1 MDISILR
8 RMDIIETL
16 NAAGQQE
23 LAAHLEKLSGDARK
37 LLERDIASQ
46 DWEELKAL
54 YAEKS
59 TASKAD
65 NVSADLKPMP
75 FRIAEDDLKYNYW
88 KEIGEMLLG
97 KGKVAAFLVAGG
109 QGSRLGFD
117 GPKGMF
123 DIGLPSHK
131 SLFQLQAERLQNLS
145 AQVGHPIP
153 WCIMT
158 SPLNHEATVNF
169 FTEHNFFGMDR
180 DNIRF
185 FEQGTICALTADG
198 KAVLDGDRL
207 ALVPD
212 GNGGCFR
219 ALAMSGTLAWL
230 VEKGVEYVFLYSVD
244 NALCRI
250 CDPAFI
256 GALADNGMMASASKV
271 VHKANAQERVG
282 IFAFQNN
289 KPGVVEYSDLPEE
302 YRDMTNPDGSL
313 VFDGGNLAIHL
324 FRVSGLRKLQTSK
337 LPWHTA
343 RKTVCGIE
351 SCFKFEQFL
360 FDAFPQLGTMLPF
373 GVIREEEFSPVKN
386 AEGTDSPKTAR
397 TMIGKLHRE
406 WLMKAHIEV
415 KPGKLYEVSPT
426 ISYAGENL
434 SRRLFE
440 RELGKNILEFDEE

>member
-1 MDISILR
+1 
-8 RMDIIETL
+8 MDIIETL
-16 NAAGQQE
+16 NATGQQE
-23 LAAHLEKLSGDARK
+23 LAAHLETLSGDARR

-46 DWEELKAL
+46 DWEELKTL

-219 ALAMSGTLAWL
+219 ALALSGSLAWL

-351 SCFKFEQFL
+351 NCFKFEQFL

-406 WLMKAHIEV
+406 WLVKAHVEV

-426 ISYAGENL
+426 ISYAGEGL
-434 SRRLFE
+434 SRRVFE
-440 RELGKNILEFDEE
+440 RELGRNILEFEDA

>member
-1 MDISILR
+1 
-8 RMDIIETL
+8 MDIIETL
-16 NAAGQQE
+16 NATGQQD
-23 LAAHLEKLSGDARK
+23 LAAHLETLTGDARK

-54 YAEKS
+54 YTEKS
-59 TASKAD
+59 NASKAD

-131 SLFQLQAERLQNLS
+131 SLFQLQAERLQNL
-145 AQVGHPIP
+145 AARVGHPIP

-256 GALADNGMMASASKV
+256 GALADNGMASSASKV

-324 FRVSGLRKLQTSK
+324 FKVSGLRKLQTSK

-351 SCFKFEQFL
+351 NCFKFEQFL
-360 FDAFPQLGTMLPF
+360 CDAFPRLGTMLPF

-406 WLMKAHIEV
+406 WLVKAHVEV

-440 RELGKNILEFDEE
+440 RELGRNILEFDE

>member
-1 MDISILR
+1 
-8 RMDIIETL
+8 MDIIETL

-219 ALAMSGTLAWL
+219 ALALSGSLAWL

-351 SCFKFEQFL
+351 NCFKFEQFL

>member
-1 MDISILR
+1 MDIT
-8 RMDIIETL
+8 ETL

-23 LAAHLEKLSGDARK
+23 LVAKLKSLSGEARS

-46 DWEELKAL
+46 NWDELKAL
-54 YAEKS
+54 YTEKS
-59 TASKAD
+59 NASLED
-65 NVSADLKPMP
+65 NVSNDLKPMP
-75 FRIAEDDLKYNYW
+75 FKVAADDLRYNFW
-88 KEIGEMLLG
+88 NETGRVLLG
-97 KGKVAAFLVAGG
+97 KGQVAAFLVAGG

-131 SLFQLQAERLQNLS
+131 SLFQLQAERLQNLA

-158 SPLNHEATVNF
+158 SPLNHDATVKF
-169 FTEHNFFGMDR
+169 FTEHHFFGYARED
-180 DNIRF
+180 IRF
-185 FEQGTICALTADG
+185 FAQGTICALDPNG
-198 KAVLDGDRL
+198 KAVVDENNRL

-219 ALAMSGTLAWL
+219 ALAQSGTLAWL
-230 VEKGVEYVFLYSVD
+230 VEKGVRYVFLYSVD

-256 GALADNGMMASASKV
+256 GALASEGRSTSASKV
-271 VHKANAQERVG
+271 VHKAGPNEKVG
-282 IFAFQNN
+282 IFALQNG
-289 KPGVVEYSDLPEE
+289 KPGVVEYSDLPEQ

-324 FRVSGLRKLQTSK
+324 FKIEGLRKLQTSR

-351 SCFKFEQFL
+351 KCWKFEQFL
-360 FDAFPQLGTMLPF
+360 FDAFPLLGSMMPF

-386 AEGTDSPKTAR
+386 AEGNDSPKTAR
-397 TMIGKLHRE
+397 NMIGRLHRE
-406 WLMKAHIEV
+406 WLRKAHVEIN
-415 KPGKLYEVSPT
+415 PNKLYEVSPT
-426 ISYAGENL
+426 ISYAGEGL

-440 RELGKNILEFDEE
+440 RELGRNILEFDEE

>member
-1 MDISILR
+1 MDIT
-8 RMDIIETL
+8 ETL

-23 LAAHLEKLSGDARK
+23 LVAKLESLSGEARS

-46 DWEELKAL
+46 NWDELKAL
-54 YAEKS
+54 YTEKS
-59 TASKAD
+59 NASLED
-65 NVSADLKPMP
+65 NVSNDLKPMP
-75 FRIAEDDLKYNYW
+75 FKVAADDLRYNFW
-88 KEIGEMLLG
+88 NETGRVLLG
-97 KGKVAAFLVAGG
+97 KGQVAAFLVAGG

-131 SLFQLQAERLQNLS
+131 SLFQLQAERLQNLA

-158 SPLNHEATVNF
+158 SPLNHDATVKF
-169 FTEHNFFGMDR
+169 FTEHHFFGYARED
-180 DNIRF
+180 IRF
-185 FEQGTICALTADG
+185 FAQGTICALDPNG
-198 KAVLDGDRL
+198 KAVVDENNRL

-219 ALAMSGTLAWL
+219 ALAQSGTLAWL
-230 VEKGVEYVFLYSVD
+230 VEKGVRYVFLYSVD

-256 GALADNGMMASASKV
+256 GALASEGRSMSASKV
-271 VHKANAQERVG
+271 VHKAGPNEKVG
-282 IFAFQNN
+282 IFALQNG
-289 KPGVVEYSDLPEE
+289 KPGVVEYSDLPEQ

-324 FRVSGLRKLQTSK
+324 FKIEGLRKLQTSR

-351 SCFKFEQFL
+351 KCWKFEQFL
-360 FDAFPQLGTMLPF
+360 FDAFPLLGSMMPF

-386 AEGTDSPKTAR
+386 AEGNDSPKTAR
-397 TMIGKLHRE
+397 NMIGRLHRE
-406 WLMKAHIEV
+406 WLRKAHVEIN
-415 KPGKLYEVSPT
+415 PNKLYEVSPT
-426 ISYAGENL
+426 ISYAGEGL

-440 RELGKNILEFDEE
+440 RELGRNILEFDEE

>member
-1 MDISILR
+1 MEN
-8 RMDIIETL
+8 IIEIL

-23 LAAHLEKLSGDARK
+23 LAARLESLSGDARK
-37 LLERDIASQ
+37 NLERDILSQ

-59 TASKAD
+59 SASLED
-65 NVSADLKPMP
+65 NVSSNLKPMP
-75 FRIAEDDLKYNYW
+75 FKIAVDDLRYDFW
-88 KEIGEMLLG
+88 KETGEILLG
-97 KGKVAAFLVAGG
+97 KGQVAAFLVAGG

-131 SLFQLQAERLQNLS
+131 SLFQLQAERLLNLS
-145 AQVGHPIP
+145 ARVEHPIP

-169 FTEHNFFGMDR
+169 FTEHNFFGYAR
-180 DNIRF
+180 ENIRF
-185 FEQGTICALTADG
+185 FEQGTICALDPNG
-198 KAVLDGDRL
+198 KAIVDENNRL

-219 ALAMSGTLAWL
+219 ALSQSGTLAWL
-230 VEKGVEYVFLYSVD
+230 VEKGVQYVFLYSVD

-256 GALADNGMMASASKV
+256 GALAAEGRSLSASKV
-271 VHKANAQERVG
+271 VHKAGAQEKVG
-282 IFAFQNN
+282 IFALQNN
-289 KPGVVEYSDLPEE
+289 KPGVVEYSDLPEN

-313 VFDGGNLAIHL
+313 TFDGGNIAIHL
-324 FRVSGLRKLQTSK
+324 FKIAGLRKLQTSR

-351 SCFKFEQFL
+351 KCWKFEQFL
-360 FDAFPQLGTMLPF
+360 FDAFPLLGTMMPF
-373 GVIREEEFSPVKN
+373 GVLREEEFSPVKN
-386 AEGTDSPKTAR
+386 AEGNDSPKTAR
-397 TMIGKLHRE
+397 EMIGRLHRE
-406 WLMKAHIEV
+406 WLRKAHVAINP
-415 KPGKLYEVSPT
+415 KKLYEISPT
-426 ISYAGENL
+426 ISYAGEGL
-434 SRRLFE
+434 KQSVFD
-440 RELGKNILEFDEE
+440 REIGRNILEFDEE

>member
-1 MDISILR
+1 MNDIVSK
-8 RMDIIETL
+8 L

-23 LAAHLEKLSGDARK
+23 LAARLESLSGEARE
-37 LLERDIASQ
+37 LLERDVLSQ

-59 TASKAD
+59 AATLAD

-75 FRIAEDDLKYNYW
+75 FKIAADDLRYDFW
-88 KEIGEMLLG
+88 KETGEILLQ
-97 KGKVAAFLVAGG
+97 KGQVAAFLVAGG

-131 SLFQLQAERLQNLS
+131 SLFQLQAERLQNLA
-145 AQVGHPIP
+145 AQVGHTIP

-169 FTEHNFFGMDR
+169 FTEHKFFGMDR

-185 FEQGTICALTADG
+185 FEQGTICALDPNG
-198 KAVLDGDRL
+198 KAVVDENNRL

-219 ALAMSGTLAWL
+219 ALAQSGTLAWL
-230 VEKGVEYVFLYSVD
+230 AEKGVQYVFLYSVD

-256 GALADNGMMASASKV
+256 GALASEGRSMSASKV
-271 VHKANAQERVG
+271 VPKAGPNEKVG
-282 IFAFQNN
+282 IFALQNG
-289 KPGVVEYSDLPEE
+289 KPGVVEYSDLPEN
-302 YRDMTNPDGSL
+302 YRDMTNADGSL
-313 VFDGGNLAIHL
+313 TFDGGNIAIHL
-324 FRVSGLRKLQTSK
+324 FKLSGLRKLQTSR

-351 SCFKFEQFL
+351 KCWKFEQFL
-360 FDAFPQLGTMLPF
+360 FDAFPQLGSMLPF

-386 AEGTDSPKTAR
+386 ADGNDSPKTAR
-397 TMIGKLHRE
+397 TMIGKLHKE
-406 WLMKAHIEV
+406 WLKKAHV
-415 KPGKLYEVSPT
+415 QVNDDKLYEISPT
-426 ISYAGENL
+426 ISYAGEGL
-434 SRRLFE
+434 SRRLFV
-440 RELGKNILEFDEE
+440 REFGRNILEFDE

>member
-1 MDISILR
+1 MSTIV
-8 RMDIIETL
+8 ETL

-23 LAAHLEKLSGDARK
+23 LAARLESLSGEARAN
-37 LLERDIASQ
+37 LERDILSQ

-59 TASKAD
+59 AASLED

-75 FRIAEDDLKYNYW
+75 FKIAADDLRYEYW
-88 KEIGEMLLG
+88 KETGEILLG
-97 KGKVAAFLVAGG
+97 KGQVAAFLVAGG

-131 SLFQLQAERLQNLS
+131 SLFQLQAERLLNLS

-169 FTEHNFFGMDR
+169 FTEHKFFGMDR

-185 FEQGTICALTADG
+185 FEQGTICALDPNG
-198 KAVLDGDRL
+198 KAVVDENNRL

-219 ALAMSGTLAWL
+219 ALAQSGTLAWL
-230 VEKGVEYVFLYSVD
+230 AEKGVQYVFLYSVD

-256 GALADNGMMASASKV
+256 GALASEGRSMSASKV
-271 VHKANAQERVG
+271 VPKAGPNEKVG
-282 IFAFQNN
+282 IFALQNG
-289 KPGVVEYSDLPEE
+289 KPGVVEYSDLPEN
-302 YRDMTNPDGSL
+302 YRDMTNADGSL
-313 VFDGGNLAIHL
+313 TFDGGNIAIHL
-324 FRVSGLRKLQTSK
+324 FKLSGLRKLQTSR

-351 SCFKFEQFL
+351 KCWKFEQFL
-360 FDAFPQLGTMLPF
+360 FDAFPQLGSMLPF

-386 AEGTDSPKTAR
+386 ADGNDSPKTAR
-397 TMIGKLHRE
+397 TMIGKLHKE
-406 WLMKAHIEV
+406 WLKKAHVEV
-415 KPGKLYEVSPT
+415 KEDKLYEISPT
-426 ISYAGENL
+426 ISYAGEGL
-434 SRRLFE
+434 SRRLFV
-440 RELGKNILEFDEE
+440 REFGRNILEFDE

>member
-1 MDISILR
+1 MEN
-8 RMDIIETL
+8 IIETL
-16 NAAGQQE
+16 NAVGQQE
-23 LAAHLEKLSGDARK
+23 LAARLESLSGDARK
-37 LLERDIASQ
+37 NLERDILSQ

-59 TASKAD
+59 SASLED
-65 NVSADLKPMP
+65 NVSSNLKPMP
-75 FRIAEDDLKYNYW
+75 FKIAVDDLRYDFW
-88 KEIGEMLLG
+88 KETGEILLS
-97 KGKVAAFLVAGG
+97 KGQVAAFLVAGG

-131 SLFQLQAERLQNLS
+131 SLFQLQAERLLNLS
-145 AQVGHPIP
+145 ARVEHPIP

-169 FTEHNFFGMDR
+169 FTEHDFFGYAR
-180 DNIRF
+180 ENIRF
-185 FEQGTICALTADG
+185 FEQGTICALDPEG
-198 KAVLDGDRL
+198 KAVVDDNGRI

-219 ALAMSGTLAWL
+219 ALSQSGTLAWL
-230 VEKGVEYVFLYSVD
+230 VEKGVQYVFLYSVD

-256 GALADNGMMASASKV
+256 GALAAEGRSLSASKV
-271 VHKANAQERVG
+271 VHKAGAQEKVG
-282 IFAFQNN
+282 IFALQNN
-289 KPGVVEYSDLPEE
+289 KPGVVEYSDLPEN

-313 VFDGGNLAIHL
+313 TFDGGNIAIHL
-324 FRVSGLRKLQTSK
+324 FKIAGLRKLQTSR

-351 SCFKFEQFL
+351 KCWKFEQFL
-360 FDAFPQLGTMLPF
+360 FDAFPLLGTMMPF

-386 AEGTDSPKTAR
+386 ADGNDSPKTAR
-397 TMIGKLHRE
+397 NMIGRLHRE
-406 WLMKAHIEV
+406 WLRKAHVAINP
-415 KPGKLYEVSPT
+415 KKLYEVSPT
-426 ISYAGENL
+426 ISYAGEGL
-434 SRRLFE
+434 KQSVFD
-440 RELGKNILEFDEE
+440 REIGRNILEFDEE

>member
-1 MDISILR
+1 MEN
-8 RMDIIETL
+8 IIETL

-23 LAAHLEKLSGDARK
+23 LAARLESLSGDARK
-37 LLERDIASQ
+37 NLERDILSQ

-59 TASKAD
+59 SASLED
-65 NVSADLKPMP
+65 NVSSNLKPMP
-75 FRIAEDDLKYNYW
+75 FKIAVDDLRYDFW
-88 KEIGEMLLG
+88 KETGEILLS
-97 KGKVAAFLVAGG
+97 KGQVAAFLVAGG

-131 SLFQLQAERLQNLS
+131 SLFQLQAERLLNLS
-145 AQVGHPIP
+145 ARVEHPIP

-169 FTEHNFFGMDR
+169 FTEHDFFGYAR
-180 DNIRF
+180 ENIRF
-185 FEQGTICALTADG
+185 FEQGTICALDPNG
-198 KAVLDGDRL
+198 KAIIDENNRL

-219 ALAMSGTLAWL
+219 ALSQSGTLAWL
-230 VEKGVEYVFLYSVD
+230 VEKGVQYVFLYSVD

-256 GALADNGMMASASKV
+256 GALAAEGRSLSASKV
-271 VHKANAQERVG
+271 VHKAGAQEKVG
-282 IFAFQNN
+282 IFALQNN
-289 KPGVVEYSDLPEE
+289 KPGVVEYSDLPEN

-313 VFDGGNLAIHL
+313 TFDGGNIAIHL
-324 FRVSGLRKLQTSK
+324 FKIAGLRKLQTSR

-351 SCFKFEQFL
+351 KCWKFEQFL
-360 FDAFPQLGTMLPF
+360 FDAFPLLGTMMPF
-373 GVIREEEFSPVKN
+373 GVLREEEFSPVKN
-386 AEGTDSPKTAR
+386 AEGNDSPKTAR
-397 TMIGKLHRE
+397 NMIGRLHRE
-406 WLMKAHIEV
+406 WLRKAHVAIDP
-415 KPGKLYEVSPT
+415 KKLYEISPT
-426 ISYAGENL
+426 ISYAGEGL
-434 SRRLFE
+434 KQSVFD
-440 RELGKNILEFDEE
+440 REIGRNILEFEE

>member
-1 MDISILR
+1 
-8 RMDIIETL
+8 MDIIETL

-23 LAAHLEKLSGDARK
+23 LAAHLEKLSGDARR

-219 ALAMSGTLAWL
+219 ALALSGSLAWL

-302 YRDMTNPDGSL
+302 YRDKTNPDGSL

-351 SCFKFEQFL
+351 NCFKFEQFL

>member
-1 MDISILR
+1 
-8 RMDIIETL
+8 MDIIETL

-23 LAAHLEKLSGDARK
+23 LAAHLEKLSGDARR

-59 TASKAD
+59 SASKAD

-75 FRIAEDDLKYNYW
+75 FRIAEDNLKYDYW

-97 KGKVAAFLVAGG
+97 KGKVSAFLVAGG

-219 ALAMSGTLAWL
+219 ALALSGSLAWL

-282 IFAFQNN
+282 IFAFQNK

-351 SCFKFEQFL
+351 NCFKFEQFL

-406 WLMKAHIEV
+406 WLVKAHVEV

-426 ISYAGENL
+426 LSYAGEGL
-434 SRRLFE
+434 SRRVFE
-440 RELGKNILEFDEE
+440 REIGRNILEFEEA

>member
-1 MDISILR
+1 MTNEDCIGQLKSLGQVELADRLASLTGDAQAKLLRDIS
-8 RMDIIETL
+8 
-16 NAAGQQE
+16 
-23 LAAHLEKLSGDARK
+23 
-37 LLERDIASQ
+37 SQ
-46 DWEELKAL
+46 DFEELKKL
-54 YAEKS
+54 HEEKS
-59 TASKAD
+59 KASPSD

-75 FRIAEDDLKYNYW
+75 FKIAADDLRYAFW
-88 KEIGEMLLG
+88 KETGEILLG
-97 KGKVAAFLVAGG
+97 KGQVAAFLVAGG

-131 SLFQLQAERLQNLS
+131 SLFQLQAERLQNLA

-169 FTEHNFFGMDR
+169 FTEHNFFGIDR
-180 DNIRF
+180 QNIRF
-185 FEQGTICALTADG
+185 FEQGTICALTPDG

-219 ALAMSGTLAWL
+219 ALAQSGSLAWL
-230 VEKGVEYVFLYSVD
+230 IEKGVRYVFLYSVD

-256 GALADNGMMASASKV
+256 GALASEGQSLSASKV
-271 VHKANAQERVG
+271 VPKAHANEKVG
-282 IFAFQNN
+282 IFALQNK

-302 YRDMTNPDGSL
+302 YRNMTNPDGSL
-313 VFDGGNLAIHL
+313 TFDGGNIAVHL
-324 FRVSGLRKLQTSK
+324 FKIEGLRKLQTSK

-351 SCFKFEQFL
+351 NCWKFEQFL
-360 FDAFPQLGTMLPF
+360 FDAFPQLGTMIPF

-386 AEGTDSPKTAR
+386 ADGADSPKTAR
-397 TMIGKLHRE
+397 QMIGRLHRE
-406 WLMKAHIEV
+406 WLKKAHADV
-415 KPGKLYEVSPT
+415 KPGKLYEISPT
-426 ISYAGENL
+426 LSYAGENL
-434 SRRLFE
+434 SRRVFE
-440 RELGKNILEFDEE
+440 RELGKNILEFDE

>member
-1 MDISILR
+1 
-8 RMDIIETL
+8 MDIIETL

-23 LAAHLEKLSGDARK
+23 LAAHLETLSGDARK

-54 YAEKS
+54 YVEKS
-59 TASKAD
+59 AASKAD

-219 ALAMSGTLAWL
+219 ALAQSGSLAWL
-230 VEKGVEYVFLYSVD
+230 VEKGVQYVFLYSVD

-256 GALADNGMMASASKV
+256 GALADNGMAASASKV

-302 YRDMTNPDGSL
+302 YRDMTNPDGTL

-324 FRVSGLRKLQTSK
+324 FKVSGLRKLQTSK

-351 SCFKFEQFL
+351 NCFKFEQFL
-360 FDAFPQLGTMLPF
+360 FDAFPQLGSMLPF

-386 AEGTDSPKTAR
+386 ADGTDSPKTAR

-406 WLMKAHIEV
+406 WLVKAHVEV

-440 RELGKNILEFDEE
+440 RELGRNILEFDEE

>member
-1 MDISILR
+1 MNYS
-8 RMDIIETL
+8 EVL
-16 NAAGQQE
+16 NSVNQVE
-23 LAAHLEKLSGDARK
+23 LLNHLESLSGETRAH
-37 LLERDIASQ
+37 LERDIASQ
-46 DWEELKAL
+46 DWKELQSI

-59 TASKAD
+59 TANLSD

-75 FRIAEDDLKYNYW
+75 FKTASEDLRYEFW
-88 KEIGEMLLG
+88 KETGEILLG
-97 KGKVAAFLVAGG
+97 KGQVAAFLVAGG

-131 SLFQLQAERLQNLS
+131 SLFQLQAERLQNLG
-145 AQVGHPIP
+145 AQVGHAIP

-169 FTEHNFFGMDR
+169 FVENNFFGMDR
-180 DNIRF
+180 QNVRF
-185 FEQGTICALTADG
+185 FEQGTICALTPDG
-198 KAVLDGDRL
+198 KAVLDGEDHL

-219 ALAMSGTLAWL
+219 ALAQSGTLAWL
-230 VEKGVEYVFLYSVD
+230 IERGVRYVFLYSVD
-244 NALCRI
+244 NALCRV

-256 GALADNGMMASASKV
+256 GALASEGRSMSASKV
-271 VHKANAQERVG
+271 VHKANAQEKVG
-282 IFAFQNN
+282 IFAFQNR

-313 VFDGGNLAIHL
+313 TFDGGNIAIHL
-324 FRVSGLRKLQTSK
+324 FKIEGLRKLQTSK

-351 SCFKFEQFL
+351 KCWKFEQFL
-360 FDAFPQLGTMLPF
+360 FDAFPQLGSMMPF

-386 AEGTDSPKTAR
+386 AEGNDSPKTAR
-397 TMIGKLHRE
+397 TMIGTLHRE
-406 WLMKAHIEV
+406 WLRKAGVEV
-415 KPGKLYEVSPT
+415 NPTKLYEISPQL
-426 ISYAGENL
+426 SYAGENL
-434 SRRLFE
+434 SRRVFE
-440 RELGKNILEFDEE
+440 RELGKSILEFDPQ

>member
-1 MDISILR
+1 MDIT
-8 RMDIIETL
+8 ETL

-23 LAAHLEKLSGDARK
+23 LVAKLESLSGEARS

-46 DWEELKAL
+46 NWDELKAL
-54 YAEKS
+54 YTEKS
-59 TASKAD
+59 NASLED
-65 NVSADLKPMP
+65 NVSNDLKPMP
-75 FRIAEDDLKYNYW
+75 FKIAADDLRYNFW
-88 KEIGEMLLG
+88 NETGRVLLG
-97 KGKVAAFLVAGG
+97 KGQVAAFLVAGG

-131 SLFQLQAERLQNLS
+131 SLFQLQAERLQNLA

-158 SPLNHEATVNF
+158 SPLNHDATVKF
-169 FTEHNFFGMDR
+169 FTEHHFFGYARED
-180 DNIRF
+180 IRF
-185 FEQGTICALTADG
+185 FAQGTICALDPNG
-198 KAVLDGDRL
+198 KAVVDENNRL

-219 ALAMSGTLAWL
+219 ALAQSGTLAWL
-230 VEKGVEYVFLYSVD
+230 VEKGVRYVFLYSVD

-256 GALADNGMMASASKV
+256 GALASEGRSMSASKV
-271 VHKANAQERVG
+271 VHKAGPNEKVG
-282 IFAFQNN
+282 IFALQNG
-289 KPGVVEYSDLPEE
+289 KPGVVEYSDLPEQ

-324 FRVSGLRKLQTSK
+324 FKIEGLRKLQTSR

-351 SCFKFEQFL
+351 KCWKFEQFL
-360 FDAFPQLGTMLPF
+360 FDAFPLLGSMMPF

-386 AEGTDSPKTAR
+386 AEGNDSPKTAR
-397 TMIGKLHRE
+397 NMIGRLHRE
-406 WLMKAHIEV
+406 WLRKAHVEIN
-415 KPGKLYEVSPT
+415 PNKLYEVSPT
-426 ISYAGENL
+426 ISYAGEGL

-440 RELGKNILEFDEE
+440 RELGRNILEFDEE

>member
-1 MDISILR
+1 
-8 RMDIIETL
+8 MDIIETL
-16 NAAGQQE
+16 NAAGQQD

-54 YAEKS
+54 YVEKS

-219 ALAMSGTLAWL
+219 ALAQSGSLAWL
-230 VEKGVEYVFLYSVD
+230 VEKGVQYVFLYSVD

-256 GALADNGMMASASKV
+256 GALADNGMASSASKV

-324 FRVSGLRKLQTSK
+324 FKVSGLRKLQTSK

-351 SCFKFEQFL
+351 NCFKFEQFL

-406 WLMKAHIEV
+406 WLVKAHIAV
-415 KPGKLYEVSPT
+415 KPNKLYEVSPT

-440 RELGKNILEFDEE
+440 RELGKNILEFDE

>member
-1 MDISILR
+1 M
-8 RMDIIETL
+8 IEKL
-16 NAAGQQE
+16 IAAGQE
-23 LAAHLEKLSGDARK
+23 DLAKYLESLEGDSRK

-54 YAEKS
+54 YTEKS
-59 TASKAD
+59 KANLSD

-75 FRIAEDDLKYNYW
+75 FKIAADDLRYEFW
-88 KEIGEMLLG
+88 KESGEILLG
-97 KGKVAAFLVAGG
+97 KGQVAAFLVAGG

-131 SLFQLQAERLQNLS
+131 SLFQLQAERLQNLA

-180 DNIRF
+180 QNIRF
-185 FEQGTICALTADG
+185 FEQGTICALTPDG

-219 ALAMSGTLAWL
+219 ALAQSGTLAWL
-230 VEKGVEYVFLYSVD
+230 IERGVRYVFLYSVD

-256 GALADNGMMASASKV
+256 GALANEGRSMSASKV
-271 VHKANAQERVG
+271 VPKAGPNEKVG

-313 VFDGGNLAIHL
+313 TFDGGNIAVHL
-324 FRVSGLRKLQTSK
+324 FKLEGLRKLQTSK

-351 SCFKFEQFL
+351 NCWKFEQFL
-360 FDAFPQLGTMLPF
+360 FDAFPQLGSMMPF

-386 AEGTDSPKTAR
+386 ADGNDSPKTAR
-397 TMIGKLHRE
+397 TMIGKLHKE
-406 WLMKAHIEV
+406 WLQKAHCEV
-415 KPGKLYEVSPT
+415 KPNKLYEISPT
-426 ISYAGENL
+426 ISYAGEGL

-440 RELGKNILEFDEE
+440 RELGKNILEFDE

>member
-1 MDISILR
+1 
-8 RMDIIETL
+8 MDIIETL

-23 LAAHLEKLSGDARK
+23 LAAHLETLSGDARK

-185 FEQGTICALTADG
+185 FEQGTICALSPEG

-219 ALAMSGTLAWL
+219 ALAQSGSLAWL
-230 VEKGVEYVFLYSVD
+230 VEKGVQYVFLYSVD

-256 GALADNGMMASASKV
+256 GALAAEGRSLSASKV
-271 VHKANAQERVG
+271 VHKAGAQEKVG
-282 IFAFQNN
+282 IFALQNN
-289 KPGVVEYSDLPEE
+289 KPGVVEYSDLPEN

-313 VFDGGNLAIHL
+313 TFDGGNIAIHL
-324 FRVSGLRKLQTSK
+324 FKIAGLRKLQTSR

-351 SCFKFEQFL
+351 KCWKFEQFL
-360 FDAFPQLGTMLPF
+360 FDAFPLLGTMMPF
-373 GVIREEEFSPVKN
+373 GVLREEEFSPVKN
-386 AEGTDSPKTAR
+386 AEGNDSPKTAR
-397 TMIGKLHRE
+397 EMIGRLHRE
-406 WLMKAHIEV
+406 WLRKAHVAIDP
-415 KPGKLYEVSPT
+415 KKLYEISPT
-426 ISYAGENL
+426 ISYAGEGL
-434 SRRLFE
+434 KQSVFD
-440 RELGKNILEFDEE
+440 REIGRNILEFDEE

>member
-1 MDISILR
+1 
-8 RMDIIETL
+8 MDIIETL

-23 LAAHLEKLSGDARK
+23 LAAHLETLSGEARK

-131 SLFQLQAERLQNLS
+131 SLFQLQAERLQNL
-145 AQVGHPIP
+145 AARVGHPIP

-219 ALAMSGTLAWL
+219 ALALSGSLAWL

-302 YRDMTNPDGSL
+302 YRDKTNPDGSL

-351 SCFKFEQFL
+351 NCFKFEQFL